1 MRRVAFLLIAALALA
16 ATPAWAH
23 RVNVFAYVEGDQ
35 LKGEGYFPGGAKAEG
50 CKVELVD
57 QGGKVLARTVT
68 DKQGAFTLPKPKA
81 DPPLTLILYAGGGHR
96 ATYQL
101 TAADLGVASGGS
113 APAAQAAAAGSP
125 SAQATAGATATV
137 DPAQVQAAVERA
149 LDRKLAPIR
158 AMLARMEA
166 DRGIGVQDVVGG
178 LGWILGLVGLAAW
191 MRYRKQG

>member
-1 MRRVAFLLIAALALA
+1 
-16 ATPAWAH
+16 
-23 RVNVFAYVEGDQ
+23 
-35 LKGEGYFPGGAKAEG
+35 
-50 CKVELVD
+50 
-57 QGGKVLARTVT
+57 
-68 DKQGAFTLPKPKA
+68 
-81 DPPLTLILYAGGGHR
+81 
-96 ATYQL
+96 
-101 TAADLGVASGGS
+101 
-113 APAAQAAAAGSP
+113 
-125 SAQATAGATATV
+125 V